1 MRTLFLVAAGVLT
14 LTGVACQSSEQT
26 AAPARDAWTTLFDG
40 SSLDGWNPIG
50 NANWELADGVVQ
62 ATSGNGFLVSEGSY
76 ADFELRVEFWVDEP
90 ANSGVFIRCADAQ
103 NVTATNS
110 YEVNIYDTRPD
121 PTYRTGAI
129 VNVAPPQATI
139 DAGGQWNTFEITAR
153 GPRLTVVLNGVQTVD
168 VEDGQFTDGPIALQ
182 AGGGTVR
189 FRTVQVRRL

>member
-1 MRTLFLVAAGVLT
+1 MRQWFVVAAGL
-14 LTGVACQSSEQT
+14 LALSGVGCRASEET
-26 AAPARDAWTTLFDG
+26 SVPVDDAWTTLFDG
-40 SSLDGWNPIG
+40 SSLDGWNAIG
-50 NANWELADGVVQ
+50 NANWELVDGVVQ

-76 ADFELRVEFWVDEP
+76 GDFELRVEFWVDEP

-129 VNVAPPQATI
+129 VNVAPPQSTI

-153 GPRLTVVLNGVQTVD
+153 GPRLIVVLNGVQTVD
-168 VEDGQFTDGPIALQ
+168 VEDGQFTQGPIALQ

-189 FRTVQVRRL
+189 FRTVQVRTL